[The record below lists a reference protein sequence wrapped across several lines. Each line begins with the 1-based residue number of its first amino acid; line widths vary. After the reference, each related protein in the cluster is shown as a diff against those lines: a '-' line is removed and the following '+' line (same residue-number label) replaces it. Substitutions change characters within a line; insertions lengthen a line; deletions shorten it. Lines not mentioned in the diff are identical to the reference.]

1 MTKHKNSESI
11 ESRPSNMGKNNRAFF
26 LLPYFSVFFVLL
38 LAIIFY
44 PKEELHLMMHPHHTP
59 FGDLFFRYTT
69 ELGGPFIYLLLL
81 FILYRNFAAGTY
93 LISSNIAGLIIS
105 ETLKHIFAAPRPKL
119 FFENF
124 HPDLILPS
132 VPGYELWLT
141 NSFPSGHTISA
152 FALFFGLTL
161 ISKSRWLNVLF
172 FILAALTAYSRVYL
186 SMHFAIDILAGSA
199 IGVFCAWIFYPT
211 FLKLHSKWNKRS
223 LIQVIKEN
231 NNSKD
236 TLNPK

>member
-1 MTKHKNSESI
+1 MTKYKNNYCGEI
-11 ESRPSNMGKNNRAFF
+11 HPSKMGKRNRVFFLIPYFTAFF
-26 LLPYFSVFFVLL
+26 FLL

-44 PKEELHLMMHPHHTP
+44 PKEELHLMMHPRHTS
-59 FGDLFFRYTT
+59 FGDMFFRYTT

-81 FILYRNFAAGTY
+81 FILLRNFAAGAY

-124 HPDLILPS
+124 HPDLVLPS

-161 ISKSRWLNVLF
+161 ISKSRWLNMLF

-186 SMHFAIDILAGSA
+186 SMHFAIDILVGSA
-199 IGVFCAWIFYPT
+199 IGVICAWLFYPA
-211 FLKLHSKWNKRS
+211 FLKLQIKWNKRS
-223 LIQVIKEN
+223 LIQVIKKN

-236 TLNPK
+236 TSNPK